1 MEREI
6 VMALGKQ
13 AKTLTDKQM
22 KFVLS
27 YIADTRDPLRSKVM
41 FLLSV
46 DAALRACEIASVEWN
61 MVCDADGELTD
72 EIRLQ
77 DKSSKGRSGGVVY
90 MSARLKDALAE
101 LKQQSDASGT
111 IIKAKSGKPFSAA
124 SMTNWFWLLYRDLG
138 FEGCSSHSGRRT
150 AITKWARTIS
160 QHNGSMR
167 DVQALARHSSLQMTQ
182 RYVEVSED
190 AMKRV
195 VQ

>member
-1 MEREI
+1 
-6 VMALGKQ
+6 MALGKQ

-27 YIADTRDPLRSKVM
+27 YIADTRDPLRNKVM

-46 DAALRACEIASVEWN
+46 DAALRACEIASVEWS

-90 MSARLKDALAE
+90 MSARLQDALAE
-101 LKQQSDASGT
+101 LKQQGDASGT

>member
-27 YIADTRDPLRSKVM
+27 YIADTRDPLRNKVM

-46 DAALRACEIASVEWN
+46 DAALRACEIASVEWS

-90 MSARLKDALAE
+90 MSARLQDALAE
-101 LKQQSDASGT
+101 LKQQGDASGT
-111 IIKAKSGKPFSAA
+111 IVKAKSGKPFSAA

-150 AITKWARTIS
+150 AITKWARSIS

-195 VQ
+195 VG

>member
-27 YIADTRDPLRSKVM
+27 YIADTRDPRRNKVM

-46 DAALRACEIASVEWN
+46 DAALRACEIASVEWS

-90 MSARLKDALAE
+90 MSARLQDALAE

>member
-1 MEREI
+1 MGRAI
-6 VMALGKQ
+6 IMALGKQ
-13 AKTLTDKQM
+13 AKTLTNKQM

-27 YIADTRDPLRSKVM
+27 YIADTRDPLRNKVM

-46 DAALRACEIASVEWN
+46 DAALRACEIASVEWS

-195 VQ
+195 VG

>member
-1 MEREI
+1 MS
-6 VMALGKQ
+6 LTKQ
-13 AKTLTDKQM
+13 AKPLNEKQQR
-22 KFVLS
+22 FVLS
-27 YIADTRDPLRSKVM
+27 HIDDTRDAIRNRVM

-46 DAALRACEIASVEWN
+46 DAGLRAKEIASVEWR
-61 MVCDADGELTD
+61 MVLDAEGNLTD
-72 EIRLQ
+72 AIRLEN
-77 DKSSKGRSGGVVY
+77 KSAKGSSGGVVY
-90 MSARLKDALAE
+90 ISERLKAALVA
-101 LKQQSDASGT
+101 LLAVSNPVSNPVST
-111 IIKAKSGKPFSAA
+111 IVKAKSGKPFSAA

-195 VQ
+195 VG

>member
-1 MEREI
+1 
-6 VMALGKQ
+6 
-13 AKTLTDKQM
+13 
-22 KFVLS
+22 
-27 YIADTRDPLRSKVM
+27 
-41 FLLSV
+41 
-46 DAALRACEIASVEWN
+46 
-61 MVCDADGELTD
+61 
-72 EIRLQ
+72 
-77 DKSSKGRSGGVVY
+77 
-90 MSARLKDALAE
+90 MSARLQDALAE

>member
-1 MEREI
+1 
-6 VMALGKQ
+6 MALGKQ
-13 AKTLTDKQM
+13 AKTLADKQM

-27 YIADTRDPLRSKVM
+27 YIADTRDPLRNKVM

-46 DAALRACEIASVEWN
+46 DAALRACEIASVEWS

-77 DKSSKGRSGGVVY
+77 DKSSKGGSGGVVY

-160 QHNGSMR
+160 QYNGSMR

-195 VQ
+195 VEC